1 MTTTERIRAF
11 ILEELDCSVLPDELT
26 NDTLLIDEKVID
38 SMAIFEV
45 IDFLEAEFDI
55 EILDEELVA
64 ENFRSIAAMGQLVDS
79 KEVDLR

>member
-1 MTTTERIRAF
+1 
-11 ILEELDCSVLPDELT
+11 
-26 NDTLLIDEKVID
+26 
-38 SMAIFEV
+38 MAIFEV

-64 ENFRSIAAMGQLVDS
+64 ENFRSIAAMGQLVDP